1 MTLPGRQRLPT
12 SPFFSLAILPFLF
25 FLASFASSASAAGS
39 GVIGLDVG
47 TEYFKATLVKPGVP
61 LEIVLSKDSKRKEPA
76 AIAFKPTR
84 ESDAPFPERF
94 YGSGALALA
103 ARYPDDVYM
112 NLKTLLG
119 LPFNDGNDVTVKE
132 YWSRYP
138 ALKVESAPDGRGS
151 VALRTNRLGEAE
163 RKDAF
168 MVEEILAMQLK
179 EVKSNADL
187 LAGKGSDVRDV
198 VITYPAFY
206 TAEEK
211 KSLTLAAELAGLKIE
226 ALISDGL
233 AVGLNYATSRTFPSV
248 SDGEKP
254 EYHVVFDMGAGS
266 TTASVLRFQSR
277 QVKDIGKYN
286 KTVQEVNV
294 LGAGWDK
301 TLGGDTLNDLIVNDM
316 IENLVEEKKLKGKVT
331 VEEVKAHGK
340 TMSRLWK
347 DAEKVRQVLSA
358 NGDTSAS
365 FEGLYDEEV
374 NFKYKIT
381 RAHFEKLAAG
391 HAARINGPLE
401 RALES
406 ANLKLNEID
415 SIILH
420 GGAVRTPF
428 VQKQLEKISGSSKKI
443 RSNVNADEAA
453 VFGAAFKG
461 AALSPSFRVKE
472 IRASDA
478 ASYPVI
484 LQWKSD
490 GKDRNQKLFTA
501 TSQVGPE
508 KQVTVKNLDDFDFSF
523 YQQVSQDGDKL
534 PVLSVET
541 QNLTASVA
549 KLKDSFG
556 CSAANITVKFNIR
569 LNPTD
574 GLPQVTSGNVSCEV
588 EAEKKGIVDDVKG
601 FFGLGSKK
609 GDQQPLGEDDA
620 SESIT
625 LEPEVESSTTS
636 ASDASTTSA
645 TKDSGKATS
654 QTKLEIIP
662 ISLKSTPLGTK
673 APSVAELARIRGRL
687 SAFDA
692 SDRERVLREEALN
705 ELESFIYRS
714 RDLVDNEEFATAI
727 KAGQLSILQDK
738 LSTSSDWLYE
748 ESDNAKTADFQAKLK
763 DLKSIVD
770 PALKRMKE
778 STNRP
783 ARIQLLQDMIKN
795 AESMKQL
802 IEGQIKTDED
812 TYSSALSASSTSA
825 EQTETSSSTP
835 APAASGDDSLDDLD
849 DDSYSSPSSKSSTKT
864 AAAAKPTGPKY
875 TLFTPT
881 DLSSLTEIYDSSKLW
896 VDEKLALQ
904 EKLTES
910 DDPALTVVDIDSRL
924 REFERVLN
932 RMYERMTVASKK
944 NSSKKTKSKDKK
956 PEAEKGKGKEKEKTK
971 STDDTRKDEL

>member
-1 MTLPGRQRLPT
+1 
-12 SPFFSLAILPFLF
+12 
-25 FLASFASSASAAGS
+25 
-39 GVIGLDVG
+39 
-47 TEYFKATLVKPGVP
+47 
-61 LEIVLSKDSKRKEPA
+61 
-76 AIAFKPTR
+76 
-84 ESDAPFPERF
+84 
-94 YGSGALALA
+94 
-103 ARYPDDVYM
+103 
-112 NLKTLLG
+112 
-119 LPFNDGNDVTVKE
+119 
-132 YWSRYP
+132 
-138 ALKVESAPDGRGS
+138 
-151 VALRTNRLGEAE
+151 
-163 RKDAF
+163 
-168 MVEEILAMQLK
+168 
-179 EVKSNADL
+179 
-187 LAGKGSDVRDV
+187 
-198 VITYPAFY
+198 
-206 TAEEK
+206 
-211 KSLTLAAELAGLKIE
+211 
-226 ALISDGL
+226 
-233 AVGLNYATSRTFPSV
+233 
-248 SDGEKP
+248 
-254 EYHVVFDMGAGS
+254 MGAGS

-286 KTVQEVNV
+286 KTVQEINV

-301 TLGGDTLNDLIVNDM
+301 TLGGDALNDLIVNDM
-316 IENLVEEKKLKGKVT
+316 VENLVEAKKLKGKVT

-347 DAEKVRQVLSA
+347 DAEKARQVLSA
-358 NGDTSAS
+358 NSDTSAS
-365 FEGLYDEEV
+365 FEGLFDEEV

-381 RAHFEKLAAG
+381 RAHFEKLAAS
-391 HAARINGPLE
+391 HVARINGPLE

-406 ANLKLNEID
+406 ANLKLNDID

-478 ASYPVI
+478 AFYPVI

-523 YQQVSQDGDKL
+523 YQQVGQDGDNL

-541 QNLTASVA
+541 QNLTASVT

-556 CSAANITVKFNIR
+556 CSAANITAKFNIR
-569 LNPTD
+569 LNPIN

-609 GDQQPLGEDDA
+609 GDQQPLGEDEA

-636 ASDASTTSA
+636 TSDASTTSA
-645 TKDSGKATS
+645 TKDNGKTTV
-654 QTKLEIIP
+654 QTKLEVIP
-662 ISLKSTPLGTK
+662 IALKSIPLGTK
-673 APSVAELARIRGRL
+673 APSAAELSRIRGRL
-687 SAFDA
+687 SAFDS
-692 SDRERVLREEALN
+692 SDRDRVLREEALN

-714 RDLVDNEEFATAI
+714 RDLVDNEEFASAI
-727 KAGQLSILQDK
+727 KEGQLSTLQDK

-778 STNRP
+778 STDRP
-783 ARIQLLQDMIKN
+783 ARIKLLQDMIKN

-802 IEGQIKTDED
+802 IEGQIKSDED
-812 TYSSALSASSTSA
+812 TYSSALSASSTST

-849 DDSYSSPSSKSSTKT
+849 DDSYSSSSSKTSTKT

-881 DLSSLTEIYDSSKLW
+881 DLSSLSEIYDSSKLW
-896 VDEKLALQ
+896 VEEKLALQ
-904 EKLTES
+904 ETLTQS

-924 REFERVLN
+924 RDFERVLN

-956 PEAEKGKGKEKEKTK
+956 PEAEKSKGKEKEKEKAK